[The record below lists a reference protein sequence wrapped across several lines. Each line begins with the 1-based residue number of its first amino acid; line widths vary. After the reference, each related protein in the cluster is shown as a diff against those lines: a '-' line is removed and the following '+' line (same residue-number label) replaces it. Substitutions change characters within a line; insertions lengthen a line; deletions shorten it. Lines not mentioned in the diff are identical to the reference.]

1 MTLTLLNSLITTEGG
16 LIASLWTL
24 EKFVW
29 ADYRLAILFTVFLP
43 LILLVWAF
51 IKKSEGIQLL
61 LTIYWKVASLL
72 MITVYLMI
80 GGFTFSFITG
90 LMARILIPLGLWF
103 WEDLNEEIREQ
114 SRSPLRFAFVAWRWS
129 VTIYSTAGA
138 VFFAFFLPCAFS
150 QARFA
155 TDACQTW
162 LQPPLLYKYYFH
174 FAYTNGFL
182 GFFGVVGLI
191 LYLFVLAYFVFVRL
205 GRQGR
210 SAMS

>member
-1 MTLTLLNSLITTEGG
+1 MTFTLLNAIASTEGV
-16 LIASLWTL
+16 LTASLLTL
-24 EKFVW
+24 EKSVW
-29 ADYRLAILFTVFLP
+29 ADYRLALLFTVLLP

-51 IKKSEGIQLL
+51 LKKSEGIQLL

-80 GGFTFSFITG
+80 GGFSFSFISG
-90 LMARILIPLGLWF
+90 LMARVLIPIGLWF

-114 SRSPLRFAFVAWRWS
+114 PNTPLRFAFVAWRWA
-129 VTIYSTAGA
+129 VTLYSAAGA
-138 VFFAFFLPCAFS
+138 IFIAFFLPCAFS
-150 QARFA
+150 QARFGGE
-155 TDACQTW
+155 ACQTW

-182 GFFGVVGLI
+182 AFFGVLGLI
-191 LYLFVLAYFVFVRL
+191 IYLMALSYFVFVRL

-210 SAMS
+210 SAIN